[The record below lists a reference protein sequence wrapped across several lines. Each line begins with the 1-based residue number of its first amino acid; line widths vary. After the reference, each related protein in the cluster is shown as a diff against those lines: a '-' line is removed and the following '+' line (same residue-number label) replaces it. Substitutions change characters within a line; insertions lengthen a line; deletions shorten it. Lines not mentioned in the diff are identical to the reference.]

1 MLNYKHL
8 NYFRMVANAGGI
20 ARAAEQLSLTPQ
32 TISGQLAELEDSLG
46 VKLFTRKG
54 RRLELT
60 EAGTLALAHADEIFQ
75 IGGELVQALQ
85 SPLETKELEFRVGIA
100 DVVPKSI
107 AYRLLAPALQLD
119 KPVKIDCI
127 ENKLECL
134 FSELSIHKL
143 DLVIADRAMP
153 SSSSVKGYS
162 HLLGESRVSFFAH
175 PELAHKYADFP
186 NALHNAPMLLPGKG
200 AALRGALE
208 RWFGRYKITPRIV
221 GEFDDSALMKAFG
234 QGGAGI
240 FPAPDIIAKE
250 IMSQLGVERISSV
263 DELSVRYYAI
273 SAERKLTHPA
283 VLAISQAAK
292 QHIFDI

>member
-1 MLNYKHL
+1 
-8 NYFRMVANAGGI
+8 MVANTGGI
-20 ARAAEQLSLTPQ
+20 ARAAEQLNLTPQ
-32 TISGQLAELEDSLG
+32 TISGQLAELEESLG
-46 VKLFTRKG
+46 VKLFNRKG

-60 EAGTLALAHADEIFQ
+60 EAGTQALAHADEIFQ
-75 IGGELVQALQ
+75 IGAELVQTLQ
-85 SPLETKELEFRVGIA
+85 SPLETRELEFRVGIA

-119 KPVKIDCI
+119 KPVKMYCT

-134 FSELSIHKL
+134 FSELAIHKL

-153 SSSSVKGYS
+153 SSFSVKGYS
-162 HLLGESRVSFFAH
+162 HLLGESSISFFAH
-175 PELAHKYADFP
+175 SDIAHKYANCP
-186 NALHNAPMLLPGKG
+186 SALHNAPLLVPGKG
-200 AALRGALE
+200 AALRGSLE
-208 RWFGRYKITPRIV
+208 RWLGRRNITPRIV

-240 FPAPDIIAKE
+240 FPAPTIIASE
-250 IMSQLGVERISSV
+250 IMSQHGVELISTT

-292 QHIFDI
+292 QHIFGT